1 MYQDRDENRGKER
14 NSYEEERF
22 AESIYGEREDIGR
35 DEREEALRQEG
46 AKQEGFAH
54 AGRQESGERP
64 LPAAGEI
71 PGAAW
76 HRERIL
82 VKKNKKSGRIAAI
95 ISAGLLFGS
104 VSGVTMTAV
113 HSLIGARMGRERV
126 QEQRIEQVRSEAMG
140 SRLRLNEATKSE
152 ETDAASEVYVHSA
165 DVSGIVERA
174 MPFVVA
180 INGTTKLKT
189 YSWFGESREIESPS
203 SGSGIIIGK
212 NEEELLVVTNNH
224 VVNDANSLSVV
235 FIDEESV
242 PATVKGGDSES
253 DVAIIALKISD
264 IKESTLD
271 RIDVA
276 TIGDSDALKVGQ
288 GVIAIG
294 NALGYGQ
301 SVTVGYVSALNRDV
315 ETREG
320 IIRNLLQTD
329 AAINPGNSG
338 GALLNMEGEVIG
350 INSAKYSAKEV
361 EGMGYAI
368 PISAIREIITELSN
382 KKTRTVVDEEQQG
395 YLGIQGQNIDAEMA
409 QLYDMPKGVYVYRIV
424 EGGAA
429 SESELREKDV
439 ILKLNGQTVRTM
451 EDLKKELSYY
461 AGGEQVQLTIK
472 RLEGS
477 EYEEREVE
485 ITLGY
490 RSELKTE

>member
-1 MYQDRDENRGKER
+1 MYQDYDENRG
-14 NSYEEERF
+14 EERKDHQENEF
-22 AESIYGEREDIGR
+22 AGNTYSYGENEQPKAEAEHIE
-35 DEREEALRQEG
+35 ERV
-46 AKQEGFAH
+46 
-54 AGRQESGERP
+54 P
-64 LPAAGEI
+64 
-71 PGAAW
+71 
-76 HRERIL
+76 
-82 VKKNKKSGRIAAI
+82 VKKLKRRGKGRRIAALI
-95 ISAGLLFGS
+95 AAGLLFGT
-104 VSGVTMTAV
+104 VSGGTMATVNSFVA
-113 HSLIGARMGRERV
+113 
-126 QEQRIEQVRSEAMG
+126 
-140 SRLRLNEATKSE
+140 SRLARESMGEGSTEQTKGEPMATKIRLNEAIRPTKS
-152 ETDAASEVYVHSA
+152 SEDSQIYVHSA

-212 NEEELLVVTNNH
+212 NDEELLIVTNNH

-242 PATVKGGDSES
+242 AASVKGGDSES
-253 DVAIIALKISD
+253 DVAIIAVKISD
-264 IKESTLD
+264 IKEETLNQ
-271 RIDVA
+271 IDIA

-320 IIRNLLQTD
+320 IIKNLLQTD

-368 PISAIREIITELSN
+368 PISAIRDIITELSN
-382 KKTRTVVDEEQQG
+382 KKTRVVVDEENQG
-395 YLGIQGQNIDAEMA
+395 YLGIQGQNIDAETA
-409 QLYDMPKGVYVYRIV
+409 QLYDMPKGIYVYKIV

-429 SESELREKDV
+429 SESELQEKDV
-439 ILKLNGQTVRTM
+439 ILKLNGQSVRTM

-461 AGGEQVQLTIK
+461 SGGEEVLLTIK

-477 EYEEREVE
+477 EYKEREVE

-490 RSELKTE
+490 RSEMKTE